1 MGGRGQAEKE
11 TDMFKKTAAAVLA
24 ATALL
29 GATPAL
35 ADGYRKGYPSKRVVV
50 VHKQAPSYYAHRRH
64 YAHRHPIARR
74 PVFVQRHAHRRVI
87 VQRPV
92 IVHREYRSHDVLGGL
107 IVGAVLGAVIAGHAG
122 Y

>member
-1 MGGRGQAEKE
+1 
-11 TDMFKKTAAAVLA
+11 MFNKTAAAAVLA

-35 ADGYRKGYPSKRVVV
+35 ADGFGKGYPQKRVVV
-50 VHKQAPSYYAHRRH
+50 VQKQVSYYGHRRGYEH
-64 YAHRHPIARR
+64 RRGYQHRHGYERR
-74 PVFVQRHAHRRVI
+74 PVVVHRHVRRPVVAH
-87 VQRPV
+87 RPV
-92 IVHREYRSHDVLGGL
+92 IVHRPVVVRHHSSHDVLGGL

>member
-1 MGGRGQAEKE
+1 ML
-11 TDMFKKTAAAVLA
+11 KKTAAAAVLA

-35 ADGYRKGYPSKRVVV
+35 ADGYSRGRSHERVVV
-50 VHKQAPSYYAHRRH
+50 VHERAPYYGYRRG
-64 YAHRHPIARR
+64 YDRR
-74 PVFVQRHAHRRVI
+74 PVVVHRHVHRPVV

-92 IVHREYRSHDVLGGL
+92 LVHRERHSHDVLGGL
-107 IVGAVLGAVIAGHAG
+107 IVGAVLGAVIASHGG